1 MDENRTGY
9 HPKRQTVDQSSESQ
23 SSKQQESQ
31 ESIQNMANKKNTSR
45 KRGNEITGQEAKLRS
60 W

>member
-1 MDENRTGY
+1 
-9 HPKRQTVDQSSESQ
+9 
-23 SSKQQESQ
+23 
-31 ESIQNMANKKNTSR
+31 MANKKNTSR